1 MCKREMTLGE
11 EIIGLS
17 AMGIDIPTV
26 ERMYRKYIEMTAEK
40 ESKETMK
47 VYCINDV
54 LATKEFVNAV
64 AKVRFKRC

>member
-26 ERMYRKYIEMTAEK
+26 ERMYRKYIEITAEK
-40 ESKETMK
+40 NLLMCYSEHQQSP
-47 VYCINDV
+47 I
-54 LATKEFVNAV
+54 
-64 AKVRFKRC
+64 